1 MYSQDGFSIY
11 TLQMVQ
17 RIGIFFQEIKFAF
30 KVPVCCFLLCSLSP
44 QVQWSYVIAL
54 HTPLALVSQKPLKIF
69 FLILHRC
76 FLGYYAHKI

>member
-30 KVPVCCFLLCSLSP
+30 KVIVYCFLLFSLSP
-44 QVQWSYVIAL
+44 CTGPMEL
-54 HTPLALVSQKPLKIF
+54 R
-69 FLILHRC
+69 HRSA
-76 FLGYYAHKI
+76 YAISSRISKTVEDLFSDFA